1 MLTLASCPWLF
12 YWLLSLNTPE
22 RERSSP
28 KSEISLVVFSL
39 MSPSGSQSLKQ
50 VSPRFHPPRSGFPGL
65 PCIPFD
71 ADILTLDGGPRM
83 PASGPHEQDD
93 IEVLTKQMA
102 LLPGTF
108 QRIVTSPLQG
118 AIV

>member
-1 MLTLASCPWLF
+1 
-12 YWLLSLNTPE
+12 
-22 RERSSP
+22 
-28 KSEISLVVFSL
+28 
-39 MSPSGSQSLKQ
+39 
-50 VSPRFHPPRSGFPGL
+50 
-65 PCIPFD
+65 
-71 ADILTLDGGPRM
+71 M